1 MRGAILAAM
10 AHDPELAERIHEVLA
25 GEPDLTHK
33 KMFGGHGFLLGGHL
47 TVSAS
52 GLGGLLLRVDPAQA
66 ESLLNEPVVCR
77 FEMRGRQMKG
87 WLRVD
92 PAALTT
98 DGELRRWVQ
107 LGVDYVRTL
116 A

>member
-1 MRGAILAAM
+1 M

-25 GEPDLTHK
+25 AEPDLTSK

-52 GLGGLLLRVDPAQA
+52 RVGGLLLRVDPAQA
-66 ESLLNEPVVCR
+66 PSLLNEPLVTP
-77 FEMRGRQMKG
+77 FEMRGRAMKG

-92 PAALTT
+92 PAAVST
-98 DGELRRWVQ
+98 DDDLRRWVQ

-116 A
+116 TQS

>member
-1 MRGAILAAM
+1 M
-10 AHDPELAERIHEVLA
+10 AHDPELAERIHELLA
-25 GEPDLTHK
+25 AEPDLTDK
-33 KMFGGHGFLLGGHL
+33 RMFGGHGFLLGGHL

-52 GLGGLLLRVDPAQA
+52 GVGGLLLRVDPAQA
-66 ESLLNEPVVCR
+66 ESLLHEPHVTR
-77 FEMRGRQMKG
+77 FEMRGRAMKG

-92 PAALTT
+92 PAALST
-98 DGELRRWVQ
+98 DEDLRRWVQ